1 VAFSGDC
8 SASRYVSAVWLL
20 NCFRICISIYKYIYR
35 SKALRMFNSI
45 PDPFHSTTYITLIVI
60 YFFLSCITTFDTR
73 LIQAMKAG
81 ILPADEPMLPPIA
94 GLMEW
99 IEWVILIA
107 MLILNVKAA
116 AIVYGIRFV
125 SKVLPVLE
133 TLGNIFS
140 KFLFKRQSS

>member
-1 VAFSGDC
+1 VAISGDC
-8 SASRYVSAVWLL
+8 SAPRYVFAVWLL
-20 NCFRICISIYKYIYR
+20 ICFRKCISIHQYIYR
-35 SKALRMFNSI
+35 SKVGRMFNSI
-45 PDPFHSTTYITLIVI
+45 LDPFYSTTYITLIVI

-94 GLMEW
+94 GLLVW
-99 IEWVILIA
+99 IEWEVLLV

-125 SKVLPVLE
+125 LKVLPVLE